1 MAIDIATALRAYSA
15 TPKADAGAGAP
26 AAPVAASGGFGD
38 VLSSTIEDAVK
49 TTKAGEAAMNASAAG
64 KAELVDVV
72 TAVANA
78 ETTLETVISL
88 RDRVITAYQEIMR
101 MPI

>member
-1 MAIDIATALRAYSA
+1 MAIDISTALRAYSA
-15 TPKADAGAGAP
+15 TPRPEAATGAP
-26 AAPVAASGGFGD
+26 AAAEAGGFCEMLSATMED
-38 VLSSTIEDAVK
+38 VVK
-49 TTKAGEAAMNASAAG
+49 TTKAGEAAMSAGAAG
-64 KAELVDVV
+64 KAELVDIV

>member
-1 MAIDIATALRAYSA
+1 MIDIASALRAYSQA
-15 TPKADAGAGAP
+15 PKP
-26 AAPVAASGGFGD
+26 Q
-38 VLSSTIEDAVK
+38 
-49 TTKAGEAAMNASAAG
+49 ASAEAGDTSGFSEMLNQTLEQTVDATRTGEKAMLGSATG

-78 ETTLETVISL
+78 ETSLETVIAL
-88 RDRVITAYQEIMR
+88 RDRVITAYQEILR

>member
-1 MAIDIATALRAYSA
+1 MAIDIASALRAYSQ
-15 TPKADAGAGAP
+15 TPKADAGASD
-26 AAPVAASGGFGD
+26 AASGGGFGEMLTQTLD
-38 VLSSTIEDAVK
+38 DAVK
-49 TTKAGEAAMNASAAG
+49 SSKAGETAMAAGAAG

-78 ETTLETVISL
+78 ETTLETVIAL
-88 RDRVITAYQEIMR
+88 RDRVISAYQDIMR

>member
-1 MAIDIATALRAYSA
+1 
-15 TPKADAGAGAP
+15 
-26 AAPVAASGGFGD
+26 
-38 VLSSTIEDAVK
+38 
-49 TTKAGEAAMNASAAG
+49 MNASAAG

>member
-1 MAIDIATALRAYSA
+1 MAIDIATALRAYGS
-15 TPKADAGAGAP
+15 TPKPVAGADGADD
-26 AAPVAASGGFGD
+26 ANAFGA
-38 VLSSTIEDAVK
+38 VLERSLKDAVQTAK
-49 TTKAGEAAMNASAAG
+49 TGEAAMAGGATG

-88 RDRVITAYQEIMR
+88 RDRVITAYQEIIR

>member
-15 TPKADAGAGAP
+15 APKPD
-26 AAPVAASGGFGD
+26 AASETAGEGGGFGD
-38 VLSSTIEDAVK
+38 VLAKTLEDAVK
-49 TTKAGEAAMNASAAG
+49 TTRAGESAMNASAAG
-64 KAELVDVV
+64 KADLVDVV

-78 ETTLETVISL
+78 ETTLETVVAI
-88 RDRVITAYQEIMR
+88 RDRVISAYQDIMR

>member
-1 MAIDIATALRAYSA
+1 MSMDIASALRAYAQAPKPAQSGEEAQGSGFAELISETMGDAVRA
-15 TPKADAGAGAP
+15 TRAGEQAMTAGA
-26 AAPVAASGGFGD
+26 
-38 VLSSTIEDAVK
+38 
-49 TTKAGEAAMNASAAG
+49 AGQ
-64 KAELVDVV
+64 AELVDVV

-78 ETTLETVISL
+78 ETTLETMISL